1 MTRDWR
7 LTSRYAQFKHTTP
20 SLRPLRPSM
29 MRRHCHFDRAG
40 WILHLRT
47 LTLTLSATAA
57 VSGFPFY
64 WHGVGIE
71 PESSALVLFHVL
83 GLWDVDFGFPCLR
96 DLRVVWFS
104 DTCRQHQTTRTRARS
119 ERGVADDID
128 LGGARVVAFY
138 LAVHADEGGAVD
150 VGVWG
155 TEDLGRVSF
164 ICLGDGVGL
173 GGICLVW

>member
-7 LTSRYAQFKHTTP
+7 LTSRYAQPKPTTP
-20 SLRPLRPSM
+20 SLRPLRPGM

-40 WILHLRT
+40 RILRLRT
-47 LTLTLSATAA
+47 LTLTLSATSA
-57 VSGFPFY
+57 VSGFPFR
-64 WHGVGIE
+64 HGVGIE

-96 DLRVVWFS
+96 DLRVVGFS
-104 DTCRQHQTTRTRARS
+104 DTCLQQQTTRTRTRS

-138 LAVHADEGGAVD
+138 FAVHADEGGAVD

-164 ICLGDGVGL
+164 ICLGDGEGL
-173 GGICLVW
+173 RGICPVW